1 MLEEQADELDRLTE
15 ENRMLRQS
23 ASETL
28 KWKQKAS
35 ELTSE
40 ISWIRKDAK
49 VKLERERSENKNL
62 ETSVKTLRRVLDERE
77 EKIRALTDE
86 IRNTEDRVS
95 ACRWWMGFLILET
108 ALVTYFAEPLS
119 VLPIPLWGV
128 HAGTLIGWIGIRF
141 FLRRDQEK

>member
-40 ISWIRKDAK
+40 ITWIKKDAK
-49 VKLERERSENKNL
+49 AKLERERSENKNL
-62 ETSVKTLRRVLDERE
+62 EKSIKTLRRMLDERE
-77 EKIRALTDE
+77 EKIRALTEE
-86 IRNTEDRVS
+86 IRNTEERVS
-95 ACRWWMGFLILET
+95 ACRWWLGFLILET
-108 ALVTYFAEPLS
+108 ALVTYFTEPLS
-119 VLPIPLWGV
+119 RLPIPLWGV
-128 HAGTLIGWIGIRF
+128 HAGSVFIWFGISFIIRHRF
-141 FLRRDQEK
+141 DN